1 MFTASLLSRFMQNP
15 IRIHMG
21 TDKRVLRQ
29 GTLDYGIKYDMRKS
43 AILIGFVTVIGEA
56 VKMIAE
62 AHCVCFTFGS
72 GVFSWASV
80 K

>member
-1 MFTASLLSRFMQNP
+1 
-15 IRIHMG
+15 MG
-21 TDKRVLRQ
+21 TDKQVLRQ
-29 GTLDYGIKYDMRKS
+29 GTLDYGIKYEMRKS
-43 AILIGFVTVIGEA
+43 TILIGFETVTGEA

-80 K
+80 KQQSVALYLLQRLSM